1 MNKSKSRFDTRTL
14 AALGMLTALAY
25 AAMAVCKLVIPKV
38 ENFLSLDVIDAV
50 IGIGAFLFGPL
61 AAVCVSVAEAFIE
74 MVTLST
80 TGWYGFFMN
89 VISTVFFL
97 VPAAW
102 LYRRKHKTSA
112 AVIGLVEGV
121 VCRTVGMFFW
131 NYIVTP
137 FYMGIEQDAVMALM
151 PTIIVFNIVKGV
163 LNAALIMILY
173 PPVSTALRK
182 NGLAA
187 PSQAHGA
194 GEKPR
199 FNYAPL
205 AVSIVV
211 LVTAILCFWAM
222 LQ

>member
-1 MNKSKSRFDTRTL
+1 MNKTKTSFDTKTL

-25 AAMAVCKLVIPKV
+25 AAMAVCKVIPKV
-38 ENFLSLDVIDAV
+38 EGFLSLDVLDAV
-50 IGIGAFLFGPL
+50 IGVGAFLFGPL
-61 AAVCVSVAEAFIE
+61 AAVCVSVVEAFIE

-97 VPAAW
+97 VPAAYI
-102 LYRRKHKTSA
+102 YRRKHKTSA
-112 AVIGLVEGV
+112 AVVGLAVGV
-121 VCRTVGMFFW
+121 VCRTVGMILW

-137 FYMGIEQDAVMALM
+137 HYFGMPQAAVLDLM
-151 PTIIVFNIVKGV
+151 PTIVIFNIVKGV

-182 NGLAA
+182 TGLAA

-205 AVSIVV
+205 VVSVVV
-211 LVTAILCFWAM
+211 LVTAILCVWAM
-222 LQ
+222 LQK